1 MRALLAPAP
10 GCRLRRAPPA
20 AVCTLRQQQRGSGRT
35 KEIRMSEAG
44 NGGVPA
50 PQAEAAGAARAM
62 PPAASGWR
70 WLPLAAAIIVAD
82 QAVKAWMVHH
92 FALLER
98 VHVLGVLDIILTY
111 NTGAAFSFLS
121 DASGWQRLLVVVL
134 ALGVS
139 AALIVWMRR
148 LRAAVHGLLAC
159 GLALIIGGALGH
171 MIHHPTLGRGVA
183 FFPCNRGHPYFSASH
198 LAASPPPPGRVVP
211 PVRGLPP

>member
-62 PPAASGWR
+62 PPAASCWR

-121 DASGWQRLLVVVL
+121 DASGWQRWLFVVL

-159 GLALIIGGALGH
+159 GLALIIGGARGNNLAR
-171 MIHHPTLGRGVA
+171 PAPGRGGGLRSLHLRA
-183 FFPCNRGHPYFSASH
+183 PPFSTFP
-198 LAASPPPPGRVVP
+198 L
-211 PVRGLPP
+211 